1 MDTSTESKRALIIV
15 DLQPDF
21 LPGGPLGVPGGT
33 EIIAIVLELMSRFE
47 IVVATQDWH
56 PRDHGSF
63 AANHPGRSPGEVID
77 LHGLQQILWPVH
89 CVQASDGAQLVP
101 QLRARE
107 TELDAVFRKGTDPQ
121 IDSYSG
127 FFDNGHRKSTGLAQW
142 LAERGVSSVAV
153 CGLALDYC
161 VKFTALDALELG
173 LETYL
178 IRDATRAV
186 NLQPGDDARAL
197 EAILAAG
204 GKVID
209 SAAVLGEPVAAMRPT
224 NQTFPEPELI
234 AEGKWLRLLRR
245 GRWEYAQRTV
255 GGTAALIVA
264 LTEADELILIEQA
277 RPAIAA
283 MCIELPAGLVGD
295 NAGSEHEAP
304 ELAAARE
311 LEEETGYAPTRLEQV
326 AHGTSTAGLSDER
339 LIFFVADRVKKV
351 GPGGGDAHEDIT
363 VHLVPLAEVEAWLHA
378 QQLAGRVIDLKIWSG
393 LYFAHRAVAARR

>member
-1 MDTSTESKRALIIV
+1 MSTKPKRALIIV

-21 LPGGPLGVPGGT
+21 LPGGPLGVSGGD
-33 EIIAIVLELMSRFE
+33 EIIPTVIELMSRFE

-56 PRDHGSF
+56 PPDHGSF

-77 LHGLQQILWPVH
+77 LDGLQQVLWPVH
-89 CVQASDGAQLVP
+89 CVQASDGAELVP
-101 QLRARE
+101 ELRALPPGAK
-107 TELDAVFRKGTDPQ
+107 LDAVFRKGTDSQ

-127 FFDNGHRKSTGLAQW
+127 FFDNGHRKPTGLAQW
-142 LAERGVSSVAV
+142 LAERGVGSVAV

-173 LETYL
+173 LETTL

-186 NLQPGDDARAL
+186 NLQPGDDERAMQ
-197 EAILAAG
+197 AIAAAG
-204 GKVID
+204 GKLID
-209 SAAVLGEPVAAMRPT
+209 SAAILSEPAAAMPEY
-224 NQTFPEPELI
+224 PEPELI
-234 AEGKWLRLLRR
+234 AAGKWLRLVRR
-245 GRWEYAQRTV
+245 GRWEYCQRTV

-264 LTEADELILIEQA
+264 VTSDNELILVEQP
-277 RPAIAA
+277 RPAVAG

-311 LEEETGYAPTRLEQV
+311 LEEETGYTPTRLELV
-326 AHGTSTAGLSDER
+326 AQGTSSPGLSDEH
-339 LIFFVADRVKKV
+339 LIFYVAHGVTKI

-363 VHLVPLAEVEAWLHA
+363 VHLVPLDEVEAWLIA
-378 QQLAGRVIDLKIWSG
+378 QQAAGRVIDLKVWSG
-393 LYFAHRAVAARR
+393 LYFARRAAAGG